1 MILEDKAAEY
11 ACMHVH
17 MRMCLY
23 CIYMSIC
30 VHVHMRMCLYC
41 IYMYMYIHASYIH

>member
-23 CIYMSIC
+23 CIYM
-30 VHVHMRMCLYC
+30 
-41 IYMYMYIHASYIH
+41 YMYIHASYIH